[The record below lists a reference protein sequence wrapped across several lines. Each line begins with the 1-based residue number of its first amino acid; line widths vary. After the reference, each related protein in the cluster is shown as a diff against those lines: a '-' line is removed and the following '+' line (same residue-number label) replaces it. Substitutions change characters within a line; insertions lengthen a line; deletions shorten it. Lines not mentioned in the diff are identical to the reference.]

1 MLWIAGCVGDGVTG
15 GGGDSGG
22 EDGVDDIV
30 VGGMDD
36 TVGVVFRLIHRGLT
50 R

>member
-1 MLWIAGCVGDGVTG
+1 MSRIAGCVDDGVTG

-30 VGGMDD
+30 VGGLDD
-36 TVGVVFRLIHRGLT
+36 IMVDVFRLIHRGLT